1 MVLWL
6 FHGQK
11 FKKILKGAP
20 RFLVQESHR
29 EGTSQNDPAETVYE
43 GKETKSLKLDF
54 V

>member
-11 FKKILKGAP
+11 FKEILKRGP
-20 RFLVQESHR
+20 QFLVQKSHR
-29 EGTSQNDPAETVYE
+29 DSTSQNDPAETVYE